1 MPNILV
7 TVIIPARN
15 SEKYIIACLEQID
28 KQDYPKELIE
38 VIVVDGDSSDSTADL
53 AETHVVVGISLKVVR
68 LKCTGRA
75 IALNSGI
82 KIAKGNAIC
91 RLDVR
96 TRIDSDY
103 IKLCVD
109 TLANTKAA
117 AVGGLQVAFGDT
129 ITKKSIGIAMTH
141 FFGAGNAQYR
151 IATKSGFVDTVY
163 LGFYRT
169 DIFDKIGLF
178 DDSGY
183 LISEDSDLNERIC
196 ASGEKIYLNI
206 NIKIG
211 YEPRGSLPEQ
221 ARLYYRYGLARSA
234 NIRKHRRLS
243 SWRQLVAPA
252 FMGLVS
258 VLACMSFFSA
268 YSMLVLIFVL
278 FIYAVANLIACLD
291 LYFEN
296 RNLGVVPLLFIIFP
310 IMHFSWAFGFWE
322 GLLLSPKRDNHINV

>member
-1 MPNILV
+1 MFV

-15 SEKYIIACLEQID
+15 SAKYIVACLEQIE

-38 VIVVDGDSSDSTADL
+38 VIVVDGDSSDGTAEL
-53 AETHVVVGISLKVVR
+53 AETQVVLGISVRVVR

-82 KIAKGNAIC
+82 KIAKGGAIC

-96 TRIDSDY
+96 TQIDPTY

-109 TLANTKAA
+109 TLAETRAA
-117 AVGGLQVAFGDT
+117 AVGGVQVAFGDT

-151 IATKSGFVDTVY
+151 IANNSGFVDTVY
-163 LGFYRT
+163 LGFYRS
-169 DIFDKIGLF
+169 DIFKKVGLF
-178 DDSGY
+178 DESGY
-183 LISEDSDLNERIC
+183 LISEDSDLNERIR
-196 ASGEKIYLNI
+196 AIGEKIYLNVKI
-206 NIKIG
+206 RIG
-211 YEPRGSLPEQ
+211 YEPRGSLLEH

-234 NIRKHRRLS
+234 NIRKHRRFS

-252 FMGLVS
+252 FMGVISILSCLSFYSIYFLYVLVFVVSLYVFSDS
-258 VLACMSFFSA
+258 V
-268 YSMLVLIFVL
+268 
-278 FIYAVANLIACLD
+278 ACLD
-291 LYFEN
+291 VYLKN
-296 RNLGVVPLLFIIFP
+296 RNIRAVPLLFIIFP

-322 GLLLSPKRDNHINV
+322 GVLLPPKRDEHVVV